1 MRGFIVALAATLATP
16 AVAADAVEDK
26 SLTEISAEIA
36 SGKLS
41 SEAVVKA
48 YLARIAAIDDAGPQ
62 LNAVLSIMPDALA
75 QARARDAEQKAGVTR
90 GPLHGVPILIKDNI
104 EAAGPIATTAGSLA
118 LVDNV
123 TNRDAPLVER
133 LKREGAI
140 ILGKTNLSEW
150 ANIRSSKSTSGWSAV
165 GGLTRNPHVLNRNT
179 CGSSSGSGAAMAAS
193 LAAGTIGT
201 ETDGSIVCPA
211 GINGVVGFKPTLGL
225 VSRTYIVPISS
236 SQDTAG
242 PITRTVADAALL
254 LSAIAGSDP
263 ADPATADADKHV
275 TDFVKALDANGLK
288 GARIGVLRDRIGTNP
303 DIVQQFDAALAT
315 LRKAGADVVEIK
327 DSKTGLEALDEAE
340 FTVLLFELKATMAR
354 YLASTPKAVKT
365 RTLADVIAFN
375 KANAATELRWFNQ
388 DTFELAESK
397 GKLDDPAYV
406 SALERSK
413 RLAGAEGLDR
423 LMRDNKVELL
433 VLVNNGPSWVADL
446 VNGDNFTGPSASQ
459 LPAIAGYPHITVP
472 MGDVKGLPIGLSIIG
487 GKWQDARV
495 LGAGYGF
502 EQLTKARIKPRYLPS
517 LEAPARPVS
526 GGTLPKPKARRSRS

>member
-1 MRGFIVALAATLATP
+1 MRGHLAALLAALATP
-16 AVAADAVEDK
+16 AVAADAVEGK
-26 SLTEISAEIA
+26 SLSEISAEIE
-36 SGKLS
+36 SGKTT

-48 YLARIAAIDDAGPQ
+48 YLARIAAIDDAGPH
-62 LNAVLSIMPDALA
+62 LNAVLAIMPDALV
-75 QARARDAEQKAGVTR
+75 QARARDAERKAGVTR

-133 LKREGAI
+133 LKRAGAI

-150 ANIRSSKSTSGWSAV
+150 ANIRSSSSTSGWSAL

-225 VSRTYIVPISS
+225 VSRTFVVPISS

-254 LSAIAGSDP
+254 IGAIAGSDP
-263 ADPATADADKHV
+263 ADPATVDADKHV
-275 TDFVKALDANGLK
+275 TDFVAALRTNGLK
-288 GARIGVLRDRIGTNP
+288 GARIGVLRDRIGTHP
-303 DIVQQFDAALAT
+303 DIVRQFEAALAVM
-315 LRKAGADVVEIK
+315 RKAGAEIVEIK

-340 FTVLLFELKATMAR
+340 FTVLLFELKATMAS
-354 YLASTPKAVKT
+354 YLASTPKAVKS
-365 RTLADVIAFN
+365 RTLADLIAFN

-388 DTFELAESK
+388 DTFELADSK
-397 GKLDDPAYV
+397 GKLDDPAYI

-413 RLAGAEGLDR
+413 RLAGAEGIDR
-423 LMRDNKVELL
+423 LMRDNKVDLL
-433 VLVNNGPSWVADL
+433 VQVNNGPSWVADL
-446 VNGDNFTGPSASQ
+446 ANGDHFTGPSASQ
-459 LPAIAGYPHITVP
+459 LPAIAGYPHLTVP
-472 MGDVKGLPIGLSIIG
+472 MGAVQGLPIGISFIG

-495 LGAGYGF
+495 LGAGYGY
-502 EQLTKARIKPRYLPS
+502 EQLTKALIKPRYLPS
-517 LEAPARPVS
+517 LETLENPVS
-526 GGTLPKPKARRSRS
+526 VGTQPKRKARRSRS